1 MGFDKSSILHIGD
14 NQRADVNMPN
24 SKGIKG
30 VRIVNS
36 STRFSMLHL
45 LDSIQYSKMVFTD
58 NRFILGFMINK
69 VFDHISRPYDKE
81 HSMFNGEIENFTNLL
96 LTPIFYAFARWLLE
110 DCKKIILI
118 LYCWY
123 IEMAI

>member
-36 STRFSMLHL
+36 SDRFNMLHL

-81 HSMFNGEIENFTNLL
+81 HSMFNGEIEKFLQ
-96 LTPIFYAFARWLLE
+96 IY
-110 DCKKIILI
+110 
-118 LYCWY
+118 Y
-123 IEMAI
+123 